1 MGSGDGVGRP
11 WGLPTS
17 LSLSTDLDSG
27 AAGRGAGGVLEDRW
41 SLLRVPGDRTLCV
54 SCTTSLLGL
63 SWRVPEGTVALRN
76 PESVRSTC
84 PQRQAGKPA
93 GASPAR
99 GFWTSWVPSHVPF
112 PSPGAFGPAGCP
124 LRRRG
129 DRPAAL
135 AHWLLALGP
144 VDAGLLGQ
152 LPLLTG
158 AAGLCASSCFQP
170 LQFLLLL

>member
-93 GASPAR
+93 GASPALGLLDQLGALTCALPQPR
-99 GFWTSWVPSHVPF
+99 GFWTSWVPSQEE
-112 PSPGAFGPAGCP
+112 GG
-124 LRRRG
+124 
-129 DRPAAL
+129 
-135 AHWLLALGP
+135 
-144 VDAGLLGQ
+144 
-152 LPLLTG
+152 
-158 AAGLCASSCFQP
+158 
-170 LQFLLLL
+170 